1 MTINLKNFLSDK
13 SKLSK
18 MGEFQDLKPLDGLE
32 VSSISADLY
41 NNGRDDLAL
50 FYFKEGA
57 NYATLSTTNSI
68 VSETITWNEKS
79 NKKIIKALLVNTKNA
94 NTFTGKQGYEAIDT
108 VAKSLAKNLTL
119 RESKKEEGISETIKI
134 KDLIFASTGVIGE
147 TFPGE
152 QIANRINDLV
162 SKLRDDQNK
171 LIWIKTASAIM
182 TTDTKPKLAYEEFT
196 FNNKIIRIAAIA
208 KGSGMI
214 APNLATMLSFIF
226 TDADIP
232 SNLLKSLLKKA
243 VANTFNAITVD
254 SDQSTNDM
262 VSIFSTRKIKI
273 GHNRGIT
280 DPVIQKF
287 EASLKSVCLNLAKQI
302 VVDGEGAK
310 KFLTIKVINAKSISS
325 AKKIAFSVACSPLVK
340 TAVAGE
346 DPNWGRVIMGIGKSG
361 EKVDKNKIS
370 IKFGEFLLAEN
381 GAPVEN
387 IDLDKIREYM
397 KWDSIFIEINLNS
410 GSDFFE
416 CYTCDFT
423 HDYIDINA
431 DYKNST

>member
-41 NNGRDDLAL
+41 DNGRDDLAL

-57 NYATLSTTNSI
+57 NYATLNTTNSI
-68 VSETITWNEKS
+68 VSETISWNEKS
-79 NKKIIKALLVNTKNA
+79 NKKVIKALLVNTKNA
-94 NTFTGKQGYEAIDT
+94 NTFTGKQGYEAIDL

-119 RESKKEEGISETIKI
+119 RESKKEEGISETIRT
-134 KDLIFASTGVIGE
+134 KDLIFASTGIIGE
-147 TFPGE
+147 KFPVE
-152 QIANRINDLV
+152 KITNRMNDLV

-232 SNLLKSLLKKA
+232 SNLLKTLLKKA

-273 GHNRGIT
+273 GHNRGIN

-287 EASLKSVCLNLAKQI
+287 ETSLKNVCLNLAKQV

-310 KFLTIKVINAKSISS
+310 KFLTIKVINAKSILS
-325 AKKIAFSVACSPLVK
+325 AKKIALSVACSPLVK
-340 TAVAGE
+340 TAIAGE
-346 DPNWGRVIMGIGKSG
+346 DPNWGRVVMGIGKSG
-361 EKVDKNKIS
+361 ERVDKNKIS
-370 IKFGEFLLAEN
+370 IKFGEYLLSEN

-387 IDLDKIREYM
+387 ISSDNIREYM
-397 KWDSIFIEINLNS
+397 KWDSIVIEINLNS
-410 GSDFFE
+410 GSELFE